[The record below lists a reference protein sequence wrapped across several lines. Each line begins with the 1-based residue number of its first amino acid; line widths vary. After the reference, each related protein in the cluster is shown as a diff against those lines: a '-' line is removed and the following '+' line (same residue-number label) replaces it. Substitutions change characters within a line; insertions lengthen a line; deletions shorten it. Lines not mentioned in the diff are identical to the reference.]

1 MMVGLYL
8 YSVVVGL
15 LLHLLIA
22 TTQLSEL
29 EGAST
34 DAQSP
39 SATLLS
45 FFLSLLSQGVLK
57 RVIRQELLAARVAN
71 FLGKL
76 STEVMMIMV
85 MVGVVMLTM
94 VGVVMMVSSLVLK

>member
-1 MMVGLYL
+1 MQRHSCGSKVAMMVGSCL

-15 LLHLLIA
+15 LRHLLIA

-39 SATLLS
+39 SATLL
-45 FFLSLLSQGVLK
+45 LLLLIG
-57 RVIRQELLAARVAN
+57 RAELN
-71 FLGKL
+71 
-76 STEVMMIMV
+76 
-85 MVGVVMLTM
+85 
-94 VGVVMMVSSLVLK
+94 

>member
-39 SATLLS
+39 SATLL
-45 FFLSLLSQGVLK
+45 LLLLLVFRRSTVLDQFYIFIK
-57 RVIRQELLAARVAN
+57 
-71 FLGKL
+71 
-76 STEVMMIMV
+76 
-85 MVGVVMLTM
+85 
-94 VGVVMMVSSLVLK
+94 

>member
-1 MMVGLYL
+1 MMVGSCL

-15 LLHLLIA
+15 LRHLLIA

-39 SATLLS
+39 SATLL
-45 FFLSLLSQGVLK
+45 LLLLL
-57 RVIRQELLAARVAN
+57 LLAE
-71 FLGKL
+71 
-76 STEVMMIMV
+76 TE
-85 MVGVVMLTM
+85 
-94 VGVVMMVSSLVLK
+94 

>member
-45 FFLSLLSQGVLK
+45 FFFLSEDSFENTQWRKVK
-57 RVIRQELLAARVAN
+57 Q
-71 FLGKL
+71 
-76 STEVMMIMV
+76 M
-85 MVGVVMLTM
+85 
-94 VGVVMMVSSLVLK
+94 

>member
-1 MMVGLYL
+1 MMVGSCL

-15 LLHLLIA
+15 LRHLLIA

-39 SATLLS
+39 SATLLLLLLHMAFGKES
-45 FFLSLLSQGVLK
+45 MINRLSNIINRNRSAAKISQVLC
-57 RVIRQELLAARVAN
+57 
-71 FLGKL
+71 
-76 STEVMMIMV
+76 STR
-85 MVGVVMLTM
+85 
-94 VGVVMMVSSLVLK
+94 

>member
-1 MMVGLYL
+1 MMVGSCL

-15 LLHLLIA
+15 LRHLLIA

-39 SATLLS
+39 SATLL
-45 FFLSLLSQGVLK
+45 LL
-57 RVIRQELLAARVAN
+57 LLLLMEIIHEKYDLLLCR
-71 FLGKL
+71 KY
-76 STEVMMIMV
+76 S
-85 MVGVVMLTM
+85 
-94 VGVVMMVSSLVLK
+94 

>member
-1 MMVGLYL
+1 MWQKSGDDWVGLCL

-15 LLHLLIA
+15 LRHLLIA

-39 SATLLS
+39 SATLLLLLLLFQVNVEKVHKS
-45 FFLSLLSQGVLK
+45 LS
-57 RVIRQELLAARVAN
+57 I
-71 FLGKL
+71 LGRDREK
-76 STEVMMIMV
+76 T
-85 MVGVVMLTM
+85 
-94 VGVVMMVSSLVLK
+94 

>member
-39 SATLLS
+39 SATLL
-45 FFLSLLSQGVLK
+45 LL
-57 RVIRQELLAARVAN
+57 LL
-71 FLGKL
+71 LP
-76 STEVMMIMV
+76 EH
-85 MVGVVMLTM
+85 
-94 VGVVMMVSSLVLK
+94 

>member
-45 FFLSLLSQGVLK
+45 FFLSF
-57 RVIRQELLAARVAN
+57 LAEN
-71 FLGKL
+71 
-76 STEVMMIMV
+76 
-85 MVGVVMLTM
+85 
-94 VGVVMMVSSLVLK
+94 

>member
-1 MMVGLYL
+1 MMVGSCL

-15 LLHLLIA
+15 LRHLLIA

-39 SATLLS
+39 SATLLLLLLLIAFQIVNFNS
-45 FFLSLLSQGVLK
+45 VLHSLNVTNF
-57 RVIRQELLAARVAN
+57 QE
-71 FLGKL
+71 
-76 STEVMMIMV
+76 I
-85 MVGVVMLTM
+85 
-94 VGVVMMVSSLVLK
+94 

>member
-15 LLHLLIA
+15 LRHLLIA

-39 SATLLS
+39 SATLL
-45 FFLSLLSQGVLK
+45 LLLLLLL
-57 RVIRQELLAARVAN
+57 RCELC
-71 FLGKL
+71 
-76 STEVMMIMV
+76 
-85 MVGVVMLTM
+85 
-94 VGVVMMVSSLVLK
+94 VSEESDLLNLM

>member
-15 LLHLLIA
+15 LRHLLIA

-39 SATLLS
+39 SATLL
-45 FFLSLLSQGVLK
+45 LLLLLLL
-57 RVIRQELLAARVAN
+57 LLASFR
-71 FLGKL
+71 
-76 STEVMMIMV
+76 
-85 MVGVVMLTM
+85 
-94 VGVVMMVSSLVLK
+94 

>member
-1 MMVGLYL
+1 MQRHSCGSKVAMMVGSCL

-15 LLHLLIA
+15 LRHLLIA

-39 SATLLS
+39 SVTLLLLLQRIINL
-45 FFLSLLSQGVLK
+45 FLYLGSGSTLVRGSKMYLAPYVSIYVILPRSLTPS
-57 RVIRQELLAARVAN
+57 
-71 FLGKL
+71 
-76 STEVMMIMV
+76 
-85 MVGVVMLTM
+85 VVKT
-94 VGVVMMVSSLVLK
+94 

>member
-1 MMVGLYL
+1 MQRHSCGSKVAMMVGLYL

-45 FFLSLLSQGVLK
+45 FFLSLQSSP
-57 RVIRQELLAARVAN
+57 I
-71 FLGKL
+71 
-76 STEVMMIMV
+76 
-85 MVGVVMLTM
+85 TM
-94 VGVVMMVSSLVLK
+94 VGKTGERA